1 MYDEKTLKEM
11 VKEELWEEFV
21 YQTENLKRLMS
32 NGVDVDDFYDPI
44 KIRENV
50 CDVTRALI
58 DAYNDPNVS
67 DSEFAMLT
75 GGVDKR
81 YYKFMLD
88 RYNDPFED
96 SPITIYRRSH
106 GLSSVVEEIKRTI
119 LEYSET
125 K

>member
-21 YQTENLKRLMS
+21 YQTETIKRLMS
-32 NGVDVDDFYDPI
+32 DGVDVEDFYDPI
-44 KIRENV
+44 EDRENV
-50 CDVTRALI
+50 CELTKVII

-75 GGVDKR
+75 GGIGKR

-96 SPITIYRRSH
+96 SPITIYRRNH
-106 GLSSVVEEIKRTI
+106 GLSSVIDDFKRTI

>member
-21 YQTENLKRLMS
+21 YQTETIKRLMS
-32 NGVDVDDFYDPI
+32 DGVDDEDFYDPI
-44 KIRENV
+44 EVRDV
-50 CDVTRALI
+50 CDVTRVLI

-67 DSEFAMLT
+67 DSEFTILT
-75 GGVDKR
+75 NGVDKR

-88 RYNDPFED
+88 RYNDPFKD
-96 SPITIYRRSH
+96 SPIAIYRRSH
-106 GLSSVVEEIKRTI
+106 GLSSLIADIERTI
-119 LEYSET
+119 MEYSET